1 MNEFVEKEFSAAKS
15 AAKEAVKIA
24 FIEMKKRHD
33 GILTLVMKEQE
44 KKNNTDQQR

>member
-15 AAKEAVKIA
+15 AAEEAVKIA
-24 FIEMKKRHD
+24 FIEMKKRHN

-44 KKNNTDQQR
+44 KKNDTDQQL

>member
-1 MNEFVEKEFSAAKS
+1 MNEFVEKEFPAAKI

-33 GILTLVMKEQE
+33 GILTLTMKEQE